1 MGKTRDL
8 FKKIRLGRGWCVAGG
23 AGARHSYS
31 LKGKE
36 ALQYFTN
43 CHGWI
48 GMHRLN
54 TALGRPTCMKSMD
67 IFLINLF

>member
-1 MGKTRDL
+1 MSAVEGLRGLGWGGGWHGGK
-8 FKKIRLGRGWCVAGG
+8 
-23 AGARHSYS
+23 HSYS

-43 CHGWI
+43 FHGWT
-48 GMHRLN
+48 GMHWLK

-67 IFLINLF
+67 IF

>member
-1 MGKTRDL
+1 MSAMEGL
-8 FKKIRLGRGWCVAGG
+8 RGPGG
-23 AGARHSYS
+23 GGCGTGAQHSYS

-43 CHGWI
+43 FHGWT
-48 GMHRLN
+48 GMHWLN

-67 IFLINLF
+67 IFF